1 MASARAGNVIGGGDW
16 AVDRL
21 VPDVMR
27 GVLEGREVFI
37 RNPHAVRPWQHVLEP
52 VHGYLLLAEKLYGDP
67 RKFSQ
72 GWNFGPDESDSLTVG
87 ALLEKLGR
95 CWGPGMTWQID
106 NGQHHHE
113 AKYLRLDSS
122 KAKTILGWRPL
133 WKLDQALE
141 ATAQWYK
148 ALQSQKDAASF
159 TLEQIRAYQSTLQ
172 QPAIL
177 HR

>member
-1 MASARAGNVIGGGDW
+1 
-16 AVDRL
+16 
-21 VPDVMR
+21 
-27 GVLEGREVFI
+27 
-37 RNPHAVRPWQHVLEP
+37 
-52 VHGYLLLAEKLYGDP
+52 
-67 RKFSQ
+67 
-72 GWNFGPDESDSLTVG
+72 
-87 ALLEKLGR
+87 
-95 CWGPGMTWQID
+95 MTWQID

-113 AKYLRLDSS
+113 AKYLKLDSS

-159 TLEQIRAYQSTLQ
+159 TLEQIRAYQSALQ

-177 HR
+177 HQ